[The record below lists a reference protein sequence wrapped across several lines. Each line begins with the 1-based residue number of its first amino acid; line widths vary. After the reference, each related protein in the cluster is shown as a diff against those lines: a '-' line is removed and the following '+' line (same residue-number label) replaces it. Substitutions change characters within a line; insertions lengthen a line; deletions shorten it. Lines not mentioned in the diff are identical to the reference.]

1 MSSGGFVSDAT
12 DEGHA
17 LDDRGDQ
24 LSRVARRTEHFDAA
38 VQDTMHAVDDT
49 ARRVRGTVEWR
60 LMRLAKL
67 TYGVTSAMRGL
78 FSGRCSGETP
88 GQVR

>member
-17 LDDRGDQ
+17 LDDCGDQ

-67 TYGVTSAMRGL
+67 TYGVWVANW
-78 FSGRCSGETP
+78 
-88 GQVR
+88 